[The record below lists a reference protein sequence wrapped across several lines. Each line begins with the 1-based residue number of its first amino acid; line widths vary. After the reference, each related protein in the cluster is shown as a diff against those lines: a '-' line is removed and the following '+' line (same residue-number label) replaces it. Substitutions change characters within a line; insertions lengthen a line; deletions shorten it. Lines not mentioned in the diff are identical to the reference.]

1 VNGTA
6 GFDRLLA
13 AGIVPPLL
21 VGLLTA
27 GVAFLLH
34 EIAHKVVAVHYD
46 QVAEFRA
53 DNSMLF
59 LAVMSSLLGFI
70 FAAPGA
76 VHHRG
81 RLTPREH
88 GHIALAGPVVNL
100 LLTLVFLPALLL
112 GPVVGSPVITLIGS
126 RGIAIN
132 VFLAA
137 FNLIPYGPSTG
148 RPCST
153 GARVWGRLLRPLRR
167 AHDRARVRRRTRL
180 RRAVL
185 SRASPAP
192 AGPRSS
198 PSTRSRGTV
207 RFCSA
212 GVPRH
217 MTEGDGGETGG
228 GDEEPTID
236 GDDELTYAD
245 AGVDIDASEAATAA
259 LIGAVGEGR
268 ATTPACS
275 TSATATSRWRPTGRD
290 EAARRRGA

>member
-1 VNGTA
+1 MSTGTFRGRRIGGLYFSGTELRDLLVAWLALGVAFTLFFVGGSA

-13 AGIVPPLL
+13 AGVVLPLL

-53 DNSMLF
+53 DNGMLF

-81 RLTPREH
+81 RLTDREH

-100 LLTLVFLPALLL
+100 LLMLVFLPALLI
-112 GPVVGSPVITLIGS
+112 GPAVGSDIVTLIGS

-137 FNLIPYGPSTG
+137 FNLIPYGPLDGKTVLGWSKL
-148 RPCST
+148 
-153 GARVWGRLLRPLRR
+153 VWAASFALSVLLTVWLVF
-167 AHDRARVRRRTRL
+167 VRGL
-180 RRAVL
+180 GF
-185 SRASPAP
+185 S
-192 AGPRSS
+192 GP
-198 PSTRSRGTV
+198 
-207 RFCSA
+207 F
-212 GVPRH
+212 
-217 MTEGDGGETGG
+217 
-228 GDEEPTID
+228 
-236 GDDELTYAD
+236 
-245 AGVDIDASEAATAA
+245 
-259 LIGAVGEGR
+259 
-268 ATTPACS
+268 
-275 TSATATSRWRPTGRD
+275 
-290 EAARRRGA
+290 